1 MRFPTVRGSNLLR
14 EKIELPAGFEG
25 ELNVVLVAF
34 QQWQQRLVDTAIQQ
48 RLIGAIGAGS
58 DLALSTR
65 YALTEAGRNAARD
78 ALDRNMNIL
87 ARTFVNEGM
96 RAGIPDPKA
105 RERTITLYLDKP
117 AFRETLDLPVEDDIY
132 VLLVDREGDVVWR
145 ASGAFAPD
153 KGESLRSA
161 VQSQLTPLLV

>member
-34 QQWQQRLVDTAIQQ
+34 QQWQQRLVDTWIPFVQE
-48 RLIGAIGAGS
+48 L
-58 DLALSTR
+58 
-65 YALTEAGRNAARD
+65 EATHPGVYYYE
-78 ALDRNMNIL
+78 LPTIRNMNIL

-96 RAGIPDPKA
+96 RAGISNPKA

-132 VLLVDREGDVVWR
+132 VLLVDGEGDVVWR